1 LGDYSEKDM
10 GKEKSQNMVSQI
22 ADEILKEQKAGCQ
35 KMFRAL
41 SAVTLIS
48 VGLPPLLL
56 FAGWV
61 FSLGPL
67 SPIIVFVSQD
77 GFYNIYAQL
86 PKWPHLLLVYA
97 GVYLLVIAGVTVAR
111 GVVRH
116 KKTQPDLLR
125 PARPAHWAV
134 VYIGLSVFVYLARDL
149 PFAWASVGGALLIAA
164 LFFAA
169 ACSGWILVAKL
180 PLWIFGMVADSVLC
194 LFGGSAR
201 LLPDDKVESSY
212 SMLSVLYRRVGL
224 IAVFFGGLSLFIS
237 IGTAFLFVCQ
247 ALQVCMMNFG

>member
-1 LGDYSEKDM
+1 M

-22 ADEILKEQKAGCQ
+22 ADEILKEQKAVCQ

-41 SAVTLIS
+41 SAVTLLS

-56 FAGWV
+56 LAGWV

-67 SPIIVFVSQD
+67 SLIIVFVSQD
-77 GFYNIYAQL
+77 GFYNIYPQL
-86 PKWPHLLLVYA
+86 PKWPHLLLVFA
-97 GVYLLVIAGVTVAR
+97 GVYLLIIAGVTVAR

-149 PFAWASVGGALLIAA
+149 PFAWASVGGALLMAA

-169 ACSGWILVAKL
+169 ACSGWLLVAKL
-180 PLWIFGMVADSVLC
+180 PLWIFGIVADSILC
-194 LFGGSAR
+194 LCGGIRR
-201 LLPDDKVESSY
+201 LLPDDQVGSSCL
-212 SMLSVLYRRVGL
+212 MLSVLCRRLGFITAL
-224 IAVFFGGLSLFIS
+224 FGGLAIFSS
-237 IGTAFLFVCQ
+237 IRTVATFFYQ
-247 ALQVCMMNFG
+247 AIQMWMRSFYS